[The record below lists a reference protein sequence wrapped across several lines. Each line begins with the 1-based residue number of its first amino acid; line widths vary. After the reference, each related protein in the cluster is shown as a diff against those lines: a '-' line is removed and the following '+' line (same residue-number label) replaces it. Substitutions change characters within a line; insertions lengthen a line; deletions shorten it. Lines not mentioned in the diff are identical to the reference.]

1 MWQVTSDP
9 VTDPNVIDRVAV
21 LQMDYD
27 VVTDLAGDARG
38 GLQALRLTPHHLEGA
53 AGAGKIKGAALSVSY
68 DDGAS
73 WTPVKVIGRSGTW
86 TALYKA
92 PHDGFVSLNAEGWD
106 DAGNRITQEV
116 IRAYG
121 LK

>member
-1 MWQVTSDP
+1 MLDTGADLGHP
-9 VTDPNVIDRVAV
+9 
-21 LQMDYD
+21 
-27 VVTDLAGDARG
+27 DLAGRIG
-38 GLQALRLTPHHLEGA
+38 GTRSFVPGETVQDGHGHGTHTASTVG
-53 AGAGKIKGAALSVSY
+53 GSGDKGAALSVSY

-92 PHDGFVSLNAEGWD
+92 PHDGFVSLKAEGWD